1 MREKTMSVMMMITWK
16 ALKEQLT
23 PAAKMKMVSKQASAI
38 NRRWKLSLSP
48 GLERTTRVKTFPGGD
63 EEVSGGYNDVVV
75 LVTNETKDT
84 KYRDGDTIEVKLLK
98 IFWVHRQVE

>member
-1 MREKTMSVMMMITWK
+1 
-16 ALKEQLT
+16 
-23 PAAKMKMVSKQASAI
+23 MKMVSKQARAI
-38 NRRWKLSLSP
+38 SRRWKLSLSP
-48 GLERTTRVKTFPGGD
+48 GLERTDRVNTFPGDNYDD

>member
-1 MREKTMSVMMMITWK
+1 
-16 ALKEQLT
+16 
-23 PAAKMKMVSKQASAI
+23 MKMVSKQARAI
-38 NRRWKLSLSP
+38 SRRWKLSLSP
-48 GLERTTRVKTFPGGD
+48 GLERTDRVNTFPGGGRD
-63 EEVSGGYNDVVV
+63 NEVSGGYNDVVV

>member
-1 MREKTMSVMMMITWK
+1 M
-16 ALKEQLT
+16 
-23 PAAKMKMVSKQASAI
+23 
-38 NRRWKLSLSP
+38 SLSP
-48 GLERTTRVKTFPGGD
+48 GLERTDRVNTFPDDD

>member
-23 PAAKMKMVSKQASAI
+23 PAAKMKMVSKQARAI

-48 GLERTTRVKTFPGGD
+48 GLERTDRVNTFPGGG
-63 EEVSGGYNDVVV
+63 EVSGGYNDVVV

>member
-1 MREKTMSVMMMITWK
+1 
-16 ALKEQLT
+16 
-23 PAAKMKMVSKQASAI
+23 MKMVSKQARAI

-48 GLERTTRVKTFPGGD
+48 GLERTDRVNTFPGDD

>member
-1 MREKTMSVMMMITWK
+1 M
-16 ALKEQLT
+16 T
-23 PAAKMKMVSKQASAI
+23 PAAKMKMVSKQARAI

-48 GLERTTRVKTFPGGD
+48 GLERTARVNTFPGGD
-63 EEVSGGYNDVVV
+63 HDDEEVGGGYNDVVV

>member
-1 MREKTMSVMMMITWK
+1 M
-16 ALKEQLT
+16 
-23 PAAKMKMVSKQASAI
+23 
-38 NRRWKLSLSP
+38 SLSP
-48 GLERTTRVKTFPGGD
+48 GLERTDRVNTFPGGGGD
-63 EEVSGGYNDVVV
+63 NDDDGGYNDVVV

>member
-1 MREKTMSVMMMITWK
+1 M
-16 ALKEQLT
+16 T
-23 PAAKMKMVSKQASAI
+23 PAAKMKMVSKQARAI

-48 GLERTTRVKTFPGGD
+48 GLERTARVNKFPGGG
-63 EEVSGGYNDVVV
+63 EEISGGDNDVVV

>member
-1 MREKTMSVMMMITWK
+1 MVMMMITWK

-23 PAAKMKMVSKQASAI
+23 PAAKMKMVSKQARAI
-38 NRRWKLSLSP
+38 SRRWKLSLSP
-48 GLERTTRVKTFPGGD
+48 GLERTDRVNTFPGGGGD
-63 EEVSGGYNDVVV
+63 NDDDGGYNDVVV

>member
-1 MREKTMSVMMMITWK
+1 M
-16 ALKEQLT
+16 T
-23 PAAKMKMVSKQASAI
+23 PAAKMKMVSKQARAI

-48 GLERTTRVKTFPGGD
+48 GLERTDRVNTFPGGGDNDD
-63 EEVSGGYNDVVV
+63 EEVSGRYNDVVV

>member
-1 MREKTMSVMMMITWK
+1 
-16 ALKEQLT
+16 
-23 PAAKMKMVSKQASAI
+23 MKMVSKQARAI

-48 GLERTTRVKTFPGGD
+48 GLERTDRVNTFPGGYNGD
-63 EEVSGGYNDVVV
+63 EEVSGGYSDVVV

>member
-1 MREKTMSVMMMITWK
+1 M
-16 ALKEQLT
+16 
-23 PAAKMKMVSKQASAI
+23 
-38 NRRWKLSLSP
+38 SLSP
-48 GLERTTRVKTFPGGD
+48 GLERTDRVNTFPGGGGHNDD

-84 KYRDGDTIEVKLLK
+84 KYRDSDTIEVKLLK